1 MNEES
6 HALVEKRKEEIGT
19 EIVDSLESKY
29 LIQISSLRSW
39 KLHFHEGEIYWELVG
54 LYEKEKNF
62 SALEGLAN
70 FFREARTGHE
80 RRVRDVSNFYIP
92 FLIILL
98 AFSLITIFLRGM
110 TPSLGLFLALLLV
123 CTGTMIVLLADEMG
137 SNQKALVYSLMHEY
151 CCLVILGKE
160 KKKAVVLD
168 DLLRGLLRK

>member
-1 MNEES
+1 MTEES
-6 HALVEKRKEEIGT
+6 QELMEKRKEEIRL
-19 EIVDSLESKY
+19 EIADSLESKY
-29 LIQISSLRSW
+29 LLQIGSLRSH
-39 KLHFHEGEIYWELVG
+39 KLHFHEGETYWELVG

-70 FFREARTGHE
+70 FFRESHAGHE

-98 AFSLITIFLRGM
+98 AFSLITISLKGM

-123 CTGTMIVLLADEMG
+123 CTGTMTVLLADEMG
-137 SNQKALVYSLMHEY
+137 NNQKALVYSLMHEY
-151 CCLVILGKE
+151 CSLVILGKE

-168 DLLRGLLRK
+168 DLLRGLLKK